1 MQQFKMLQAE
11 STEEMEKLTSTM
23 YWNVVSKINNVHN
36 EPKYAEVAKMSKA
49 CMCLSHGNATPE
61 RGFSENKAVLTHRE
75 KLDEETIVAIRITK
89 DFLNIEH

>member
-1 MQQFKMLQAE
+1 
-11 STEEMEKLTSTM
+11 
-23 YWNVVSKINNVHN
+23 
-36 EPKYAEVAKMSKA
+36 MSKA

-89 DFLNIEH
+89 DFLNIEHWTFTFEISRHARQKYGEFP